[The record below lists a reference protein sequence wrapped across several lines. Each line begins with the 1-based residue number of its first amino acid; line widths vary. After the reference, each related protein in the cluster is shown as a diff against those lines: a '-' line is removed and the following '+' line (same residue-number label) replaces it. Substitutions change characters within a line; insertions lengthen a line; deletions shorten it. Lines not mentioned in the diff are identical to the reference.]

1 MNLDDDL
8 LDLLPSRTQELVEV
22 IGLPA
27 ALKLVELHG
36 GRHIW
41 VPTTAKETHWLNE
54 QIGMDAFTKLCAHY
68 SYSRLEID
76 KCATL
81 IRALRDKTILEEF
94 NHGMTNYQLATK
106 YNTTERQI
114 VRIRKH
120 AIKTSAT
127 PTLDIFKDLLNL
139 AN

>member
-1 MNLDDDL
+1 MMLDDDML
-8 LDLLPSRTQELVEV
+8 NLLPSRTQELVDV

-41 VPTTAKETHWLNE
+41 VPTNASEKHWLNE
-54 QIGMDAFTKLCAHY
+54 QIGMEAFTQLCAYYGY
-68 SYSRLEID
+68 STLEID
-76 KCATL
+76 KCAAL
-81 IRALRDKTILEEF
+81 IRAVRDKTILEEF

-114 VRIRKH
+114 RRIRKQLIQ
-120 AIKTSAT
+120 AAPPAS
-127 PTLDIFKDLLNL
+127 LDLFRDLLNL